1 MEQGSDAWKAI
12 RLGKVTAS
20 RVADATDL
28 LKSGKP
34 GAKRETY
41 LGELIAERL
50 TGLVVEKYQNEL
62 MRHGTAM
69 EPDARALY
77 EFLHGV
83 EVDQVAFVSHPTIPM
98 AGCSPDGLV
107 GDDGLIEIK
116 APSTSTHVD
125 TLLTQAVP
133 DEYRKQML
141 WQMACTGR
149 QWCDFV
155 SYDPRLPPHLT
166 MFVCRMERDDTAIAD
181 LEHQVRTF
189 LAEIDMKVDALNA
202 LYSGSSQSR
211 DGSRGADLSLPLGRV
226 STPAPLSACAP

>member
-1 MEQGSDAWKAI
+1 MSSQDIKQGSQAWAEL
-12 RLGKVTAS
+12 RRGKVTAS

-34 GAKRETY
+34 SAKRETY
-41 LGELIAERL
+41 MGELIAERL

-77 EFLHGV
+77 EFMLGV
-83 EVDQVAFVSHPTIPM
+83 NVEQIAFVEHPTIPM

-107 GDDGLIEIK
+107 GSDGLIEIK

-125 TLLTQAVP
+125 TLLAQAIP
-133 DEYRKQML
+133 DEYRKQCV

-149 QWCDFV
+149 RWVDFI

-166 MFVCRMERDDTAIAD
+166 MFVCRLERADAAIAE
-181 LEHQVRTF
+181 LETSVRAF

-202 LYSGSSQSR
+202 LYALQE
-211 DGSRGADLSLPLGRV
+211 A
-226 STPAPLSACAP
+226 A

>member
-1 MEQGSDAWKAI
+1 MMEQGSIEWKAA
-12 RLGKVTAS
+12 RLGRVTAS

-34 GAKRETY
+34 SAKRETY

-50 TGLVVEKYQNEL
+50 TGLAVEKYQNEL

-83 EVDQVAFVSHPTIPM
+83 EVTQIAFVEHPTIPM

-107 GDDGLIEIK
+107 GEDGLIEIK

-125 TLLTQAVP
+125 TLLAQAIP
-133 DEYRKQML
+133 DEYRKQCL

-149 QWCDFV
+149 RYVDFV

-166 MFVCRMERDDTAIAD
+166 MFVCRLDRDDAAIAE
-181 LEHQVRTF
+181 LETSVRAF

-202 LYSGSSQSR
+202 LY
-211 DGSRGADLSLPLGRV
+211 
-226 STPAPLSACAP
+226 APQKAAA

>member
-1 MEQGSDAWKAI
+1 MAEVVQGSDQWKAL
-12 RLGKVTAS
+12 RLGRVTAS
-20 RVADATDL
+20 RVADATDF
-28 LKSGKP
+28 LKNGKAS
-34 GAKRETY
+34 AKRETY

-50 TGLVVEKYQNEL
+50 TGIAVEKYQNEL

-83 EVDQVAFVSHPTIPM
+83 EVAQVAFVEHPTIAM

-125 TLLTQAVP
+125 TLLAQAIP
-133 DEYRKQML
+133 DEYRKQCL

-149 QWCDFV
+149 AWCDFV
-155 SYDPRLPPHLT
+155 SYDCRLPPHLS
-166 MFVCRMERDDTAIAD
+166 MFVCRLERDDAAIAE
-181 LEHQVRTF
+181 LEASVRTF
-189 LAEIDMKVDALNA
+189 LAEIDMKVDRLNA
-202 LYSGSSQSR
+202 LYALQK
-211 DGSRGADLSLPLGRV
+211 A
-226 STPAPLSACAP
+226 AA